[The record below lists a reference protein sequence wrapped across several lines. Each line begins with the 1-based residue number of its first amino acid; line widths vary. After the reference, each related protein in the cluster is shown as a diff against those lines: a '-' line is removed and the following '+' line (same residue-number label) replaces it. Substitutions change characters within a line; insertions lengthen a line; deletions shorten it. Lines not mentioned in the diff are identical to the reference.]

1 MDNDY
6 SSKIKCILEEGK
18 KHQERC
24 CIVGPTGPRGPIGP
38 QGPATITVGNTI
50 TTDPGTEAKV
60 TNVGTNENAILTFS
74 IPAGATGPQG
84 PTGSRGP
91 VGSQGIQG
99 IAGPAGPRGA
109 TGQAGAQGP
118 IGPTGPTGPKGDTGA
133 TGPQGEEGPAGPPGT
148 SVESTYGSKYSSA
161 SETINITANTSQIVP
176 LASSAP
182 MRGIT
187 GATANT
193 LTIPATG
200 VYKIDYYFQG
210 SSNMQETVILEV
222 LENGTPISN
231 TSIHKEIEAN
241 VDQSFNGSAIVSLNA
256 NDLISLG
263 LDSTETI
270 EVSPADGINAYLNI
284 VRLS

>member
-84 PTGSRGP
+84 PTGPRGP
-91 VGSQGIQG
+91 VGSQGLQG
-99 IAGPAGPRGA
+99 IV
-109 TGQAGAQGP
+109 
-118 IGPTGPTGPKGDTGA
+118 GPTGPTGPRGATGLTGQQGPA
-133 TGPQGEEGPAGPPGT
+133 GATGQTGPQGPIGPAGPAGPPGT

-187 GATANT
+187 GVTANA

-210 SSNMQETVILEV
+210 SSNMQATVILEV

>member
-99 IAGPAGPRGA
+99 IAGPTGPRGA

-118 IGPTGPTGPKGDTGA
+118 IGPT
-133 TGPQGEEGPAGPPGT
+133 GPAGPPGT

-187 GATANT
+187 GATANA

-210 SSNMQETVILEV
+210 SSNMQATVILEV

>member
-74 IPAGATGPQG
+74 IPAGVTGPQG
-84 PTGSRGP
+84 PTGPRGP
-91 VGSQGIQG
+91 VGSQGLQG
-99 IAGPAGPRGA
+99 IV
-109 TGQAGAQGP
+109 
-118 IGPTGPTGPKGDTGA
+118 GPTGPTGPRGATGLTGQQGPA
-133 TGPQGEEGPAGPPGT
+133 GATGQTGPQGPIGPAGPAGPPGT

-187 GATANT
+187 GATANA

-210 SSNMQETVILEV
+210 SSNMQATVILEV